1 MVVVVVF
8 VKIQLG
14 PKNILSKNNPC
25 QKIVWPK
32 SVGSKKIWV
41 KKNRS
46 QKFFV
51 KKIKVQKYFG
61 PKL

>member
-41 KKNRS
+41 KKKLGPKSLGPKSKGS
-46 QKFFV
+46 QK
-51 KKIKVQKYFG
+51 I
-61 PKL
+61 